1 MKKNSL
7 LKAIGIAFLA
17 YVLLSWII
25 PTGYFTSGKFTGDS
39 IVPVGILDL
48 IRYPLI
54 TSTSSVFVLT
64 GLVILVIGGL
74 YGVLNKT
81 LAYQSMI
88 NSITKKFKNKETK
101 FLVITVLLFALLS
114 SVTGLSLPL
123 FVMVPMFATIII
135 LLGYSKFTAML
146 STVGAVLV
154 GNIGSTYGF
163 NVAGYITYL
172 TEDINKLIIFRIILF
187 VVTTSLLLFTVI
199 KSSKKENNKEE
210 IILFEKTKEKTKKS
224 FVPMI
229 VTLIIM
235 MLLILIGMF
244 NWSGVFKIEFFGD
257 IYTKISEFSLGGYPV
272 AKNIIGSTYGM
283 GSWTNYELCLV
294 LIISS
299 LVIGLIYK
307 LKLREIVESF
317 VEGSKKMLPVAFY
330 TVLASIIFL
339 LMNSSSTG
347 YTIFATITNALLD
360 LTKGF
365 NVITFSIV
373 SFIGSFLYNDFPYLL
388 SSIYDPITNLYQDKL
403 PIIGIITQS
412 IHGLVQL
419 IAPTS
424 IILVAGLKYFDIS
437 YSEWFKKIIKFLL
450 FILLVIIV
458 IIIIITLV

>member
-7 LKAIGIAFLA
+7 LKAIGIAFLV

-25 PTGYFTSGKFTGDS
+25 PTGYFTSGKFTQS
-39 IVPVGILDL
+39 VIAPVGLLDM

-54 TSTSSVFVLT
+54 TATSSVFVLT

-81 LAYQSMI
+81 VAYQTMI
-88 NSITKKFKNKETK
+88 NNIAKKFKDKETK
-101 FLVITVLLFALLS
+101 FLVITVLLFAIIS
-114 SVTGLSLPL
+114 SLTGLSLPL
-123 FVMVPMFATIII
+123 FVMVPMFAAIII
-135 LLGYSKFTAML
+135 TLGYSKSTAML
-146 STVGAVLV
+146 STVGAILV

-163 NVAGYITYL
+163 NIAGYITYL
-172 TEDINKLIIFRIILF
+172 TNDINKLIVFRIVLF
-187 VVTTSLLLFTVI
+187 VLATALLLFTVI
-199 KSSKKENNKEE
+199 KSSKKEKTKEE
-210 IILFEKTKEKTKKS
+210 IILFEKTKEKSKKS
-224 FVPMI
+224 STPLI
-229 VTLIIM
+229 ITLSIM
-235 MLLILIGMF
+235 MLLIVVGMM
-244 NWSGVFKIEFFGD
+244 NWSGVFKISLFSD
-257 IYTKISEFSLGGYPV
+257 IYKSVSGFSIAGYPV
-272 AKNIIGSTYGM
+272 AKNIIGAAYGM

-299 LVIGLIYK
+299 IIIGLIYK
-307 LKLREIVESF
+307 LKFSEIAESF
-317 VEGSKKMLPVAFY
+317 IEGAKKMVPVAIY
-330 TVLASIIFL
+330 TMLASIIFL

-347 YTIFATITNALLD
+347 YTLFATITNTLID

-373 SFIGSFLYNDFPYLL
+373 SFIGSFLYNDFPYML

-412 IHGLVQL
+412 IHGLVQF

-437 YSEWFKKIIKFLL
+437 YTEWFKKVIKFLL
-450 FILLVIIV
+450 AVLLVVV
-458 IIIIITLV
+458 IIIIIIALI